1 MERQATCERIVR
13 RLTREGRKDRED
25 TLVVERRYTLRLN
38 GEEAAALMATP
49 GDEEALG
56 LGYLL
61 GEGLLPD
68 PETLQRIDIDEDR
81 IDVTAERVDRE
92 AFGRLRSEAVM
103 ASGCG
108 RAPSTL
114 HLPEGFV
121 LESDYRLPA
130 ETVFDAMEGFLEY
143 CRLYRE
149 TGAVHTARL
158 LLEDGRSFVAEDLAQ
173 HNTLDKV
180 VGKALLAGADPSR
193 SLLLL
198 SGRLSSEMV
207 AKAVTHRLP
216 IVASRTAATCLG
228 AQIGEKFGL
237 TLLGFVREGRMNAY
251 THDWR
256 VL

>member
-1 MERQATCERIVR
+1 MGEAATCRRTVR
-13 RLTREGRKDRED
+13 RLTRTGAKERED
-25 TLVVERRYTLRLN
+25 TLVVERRYRLRLN

-49 GDEEALG
+49 GDEEALA

-68 PETLQRIDIDEDR
+68 PKALQRIEAGEEWIE
-81 IDVTAERVDRE
+81 VTAERVDRE

-121 LESDYRLPA
+121 LETDYRLPA
-130 ETVFDAMEGFLEY
+130 ATVFDAMEGFLEH

-180 VGKALLAGADPSR
+180 VGKALLSGADPAR

-237 TLLGFVREGRMNAY
+237 TLLGFVREGRMNCY